1 MFYCLWQPL
10 TPSVLFLDQVSLPSE
25 KIVYKS
31 QGGGRVKVSEQ
42 KREVKVA
49 MAVTAVV
56 SRNAR

>member
-1 MFYCLWQPL
+1 M
-10 TPSVLFLDQVSLPSE
+10 FLDQVSPPSE

-31 QGGGRVKVSEQ
+31 QGGREGEGVGAKE
-42 KREVKVA
+42 REVKVA

>member
-1 MFYCLWQPL
+1 M
-10 TPSVLFLDQVSLPSE
+10 FLDQVSPPSE